1 MKRNNR
7 LWLAV
12 MIVLILAVVGLTF
25 VSAGPYTALVKK
37 LNLGLDI
44 EGGVAVVY
52 EAEKPEGVSEAEFS
66 SLMDDAL
73 AVLDRR
79 INSFGLVEPQ
89 ITKQGDNRI
98 RVELP
103 GYQDMTEAAG
113 MIGKTAILEFYQMAE
128 GSFVFEGMNIHD
140 ELRLGPQPELPPPQ
154 TGEPETTEPETGEPA
169 VEPTVIKFDGK
180 LLFRGDQL
188 VTAGVAAV
196 DGKNVVTFELNDDAA
211 QLFSD
216 ATRDIVE
223 NYAAKQGTIAI
234 VLDDQVISAPRVSQ
248 VLTDK
253 NLMIEGKFQPQEA
266 ILLANLIKGGAL
278 PLQLQEVQTNLI
290 SATLGYNALERSIM
304 AGLIGVGL
312 IGLFMLLR
320 YRLAGG
326 VAMFALSLYASLT
339 LLVLI
344 AFGAT
349 LTLPGIAGLILSLGL
364 AVDANV
370 IIFERLREELGLG
383 KTLRTAVRASYHRAM
398 TAIIDSNVTTLVAG
412 VILYFFGEGPIKG
425 FAITLSVGILLS
437 MFTSIIVTRFI
448 LNLMAGIKGLN
459 NPKLYGTKDPDKLG
473 FNINFY
479 RNAKY
484 FAIGSLVLILLGA
497 GFFVT
502 KNFDYGVDF
511 TGGTLLNIDL
521 AEPVDVSAVHDL
533 LAERELAN
541 LSLITAGDR
550 NEQIVIKTTTPL
562 NSAQRDEL
570 FQLFQ
575 EKYNLTDSAFLAGEQ
590 FGPAIGQE
598 ISRRATISIVL
609 ATLAILGYVSFRFK
623 LNYGLAAVA
632 ALVHDTLA
640 LLAIYA
646 IFRTTVSSSFI
657 AAILTIVGYSINDTI
672 VIFDKIRENMKLH
685 KKGTPEEIANLSIRQ
700 SLTRSMFTALTTF
713 MVILM
718 LYIFGVSTVRE
729 FAFPLLWG
737 TIVGSYS
744 SIFIAGPLWVY
755 LNRKGI

>member
-7 LWLAV
+7 LWLV
-12 MIVLILAVVGLTF
+12 LMIALILAVVGLTF

-52 EAEKPEGVSEAEFS
+52 EAEKPEGVTEAEFS

-140 ELRLGPQPELPPPQ
+140 ELQLTP
-154 TGEPETTEPETGEPA
+154 PETVEPETGEPETI
-169 VEPTVIKFDGK
+169 EPTVIKFDGK

-211 QLFSD
+211 KLFSE

-223 NYAAKQGTIAI
+223 NYSAKMGTIAI

-290 SATLGYNALERSIM
+290 SATLGYNALERSVM

-521 AEPVDVSAVHDL
+521 GEPVDVSAVDDL
-533 LAERELAN
+533 LAGRELAN

-575 EKYNLTDSAFLAGEQ
+575 EKYGLTDSAFLAGEQ

-609 ATLAILGYVSFRFK
+609 ATLAILAYVSIRFK